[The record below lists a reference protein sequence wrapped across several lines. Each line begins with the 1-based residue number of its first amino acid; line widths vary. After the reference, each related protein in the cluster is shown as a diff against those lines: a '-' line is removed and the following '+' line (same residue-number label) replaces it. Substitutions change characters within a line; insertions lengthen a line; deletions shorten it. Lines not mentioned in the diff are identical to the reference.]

1 LVDKLITEAGVA
13 RPSNTGRRR
22 EEIVGGLL
30 RVMAARGYGGATIS
44 EIAREAGVPP
54 GIVHYHFESKKS
66 VLVAVLGRLA
76 RVLHERYLR
85 RAARAGVS
93 ETRGRVF
100 AWVDAHVA
108 LGPDADVRAMACWV
122 AVGAEALRD
131 AVVRKAY
138 EKVLLEER
146 GALETIVR
154 DTLRSERRGTKAARS
169 IAVTLLSAV
178 QGAYQLGSAAPATLV
193 QGSAALLLRRLATL
207 LIEGEARIR

>member
-1 LVDKLITEAGVA
+1 MEAGVA

-30 RVMAARGYGGATIS
+30 RVMAARGYGGATIG
-44 EIAREAGVPP
+44 EIAKEAGVPP
-54 GIVHYHFESKKS
+54 GIVHYHFESKKV

-76 RVLHERYLR
+76 RVIRERYLR

-100 AWVDAHVA
+100 AWIDAHVA

-131 AVVRKAY
+131 PVVRDAY

-146 GALETIVR
+146 GTLEAIVR
-154 DTLRSERRGTKAARS
+154 AALKAERRGTKAARG

-178 QGAYQLGSAAPATLV
+178 QGAFQLGCAAPGTLAPGSAAA
-193 QGSAALLLRRLATL
+193 LLRRMAAL